1 MICLTMSPKSK
12 DYISEYSIF
21 FADTSSNRFITYFDH
36 DLAECIG
43 DRWLVNP
50 SFHPHANGE
59 SSEDTNLDR
68 LVENLNQSNRQLLQT
83 IEKLKT
89 ENSKLQLFINIA
101 AHELRTPIMPIV
113 GYSEILQEDIG
124 DRKEI
129 KGIIYNAKR
138 LDQLAGNILEGAKIE
153 NQTLQL
159 DYEQFNLKDILTDI
173 IDDYNNLLTI
183 KESKDVKLRY
193 EPKDILIVADK
204 VRVGR
209 VISNLLNNAIKFT
222 SKGEITISVIELK
235 DNNNNDEDD
244 DGNGEIQV
252 NIKDTGTGL
261 SPAILPKLFSKFVS
275 TDSGG
280 TGLGLFVSRNIV
292 EAH

>member
-1 MICLTMSPKSK
+1 M
-12 DYISEYSIF
+12 
-21 FADTSSNRFITYFDH
+21 
-36 DLAECIG
+36 
-43 DRWLVNP
+43 NP

-59 SSEDTNLDR
+59 SSEDKNLDR
-68 LVENLNQSNRQLLQT
+68 LVEDLNQSNQQLLQT

-89 ENSKLQLFINIA
+89 ENTKLQLFINIA

-113 GYSEILQEDIG
+113 GYSEMLLEDIG

-129 KGIIYNAKR
+129 RGIIYNAKR

-153 NQTLQL
+153 NQTLKL
-159 DYEQFNLKDILTDI
+159 DYGQFNLKDILTDI

-222 SKGEITISVIELK
+222 SRGEITISVIKLK
-235 DNNNNDEDD
+235 HNNNNNNDDD
-244 DGNGEIQV
+244 DGSGEIQV

-292 EAH
+292 EAHGGKIQAQNNDDGIGAMFSFTIPKMANSQIYHSK

>member
-1 MICLTMSPKSK
+1 MNPPSS
-12 DYISEYSIF
+12 SFS
-21 FADTSSNRFITYFDH
+21 ADVN
-36 DLAECIG
+36 G
-43 DRWLVNP
+43 DP
-50 SFHPHANGE
+50 SAD
-59 SSEDTNLDR
+59 SLKR
-68 LVENLNQSNRQLLQT
+68 VVENLNQSNQQLLQT

-129 KGIIYNAKR
+129 RGIIYNAKR

-159 DYEQFNLKDILTDI
+159 DYGQFNLKDILTDI

-235 DNNNNDEDD
+235 DNNNDDDD

-292 EAH
+292 EAHGGKIQAQNNDDGIGAMFSITIPKVAKSQIYHSKE

>member
-1 MICLTMSPKSK
+1 M
-12 DYISEYSIF
+12 
-21 FADTSSNRFITYFDH
+21 
-36 DLAECIG
+36 
-43 DRWLVNP
+43 NP

-59 SSEDTNLDR
+59 SSEDKNLDR
-68 LVENLNQSNRQLLQT
+68 LVEDLNQSNQQLLQT

-89 ENSKLQLFINIA
+89 ENTKLQLFINIA

-113 GYSEILQEDIG
+113 GYSEMLQEDIG

-129 KGIIYNAKR
+129 RGIIYNAKR

-153 NQTLQL
+153 NQSLQL
-159 DYEQFNLKDILTDI
+159 NKEQFNLKDILTDI

-204 VRVGR
+204 VRMGR

-222 SKGEITISVIELK
+222 SRGEITISVIKLK
-235 DNNNNDEDD
+235 HNNNNNNDDD
-244 DGNGEIQV
+244 DGSGEIQV

-292 EAH
+292 EAHGGKIQAQNNDDGIGAMFSFTIPKMANSQIYHSK

>member
-1 MICLTMSPKSK
+1 MNPPSS
-12 DYISEYSIF
+12 SFS
-21 FADTSSNRFITYFDH
+21 AD
-36 DLAECIG
+36 
-43 DRWLVNP
+43 V
-50 SFHPHANGE
+50 NGE
-59 SSEDTNLDR
+59 SSDR
-68 LVENLNQSNRQLLQT
+68 SLKRMVENLSQSNQQLLQT
-83 IEKLKT
+83 IEELRA

-129 KGIIYNAKR
+129 RGIIYNAKR

-222 SKGEITISVIELK
+222 ARGEITISVIELK
-235 DNNNNDEDD
+235 HYDDDD
-244 DGNGEIQV
+244 DGNGDIQI

-261 SPAILPKLFSKFVS
+261 SPAILPNLFSKFVS

-292 EAH
+292 EAHGGKIQAQNNDDGIGAMFSITIPKVANSQIYHSKE

>member
-1 MICLTMSPKSK
+1 M
-12 DYISEYSIF
+12 
-21 FADTSSNRFITYFDH
+21 
-36 DLAECIG
+36 
-43 DRWLVNP
+43 NP

-68 LVENLNQSNRQLLQT
+68 LVENLNQSNQQLLQT

-129 KGIIYNAKR
+129 RGIIYNAKR

-159 DYEQFNLKDILTDI
+159 DYGQFNLKDILTDI

-222 SKGEITISVIELK
+222 SRGEITISVIELK
-235 DNNNNDEDD
+235 QNNNDDDD

-292 EAH
+292 EAHGGKIQAQNNDDGIGAMFSFTIPKMANSDLSF

>member
-1 MICLTMSPKSK
+1 M
-12 DYISEYSIF
+12 
-21 FADTSSNRFITYFDH
+21 
-36 DLAECIG
+36 
-43 DRWLVNP
+43 NP

-59 SSEDTNLDR
+59 SSEDKNLDR
-68 LVENLNQSNRQLLQT
+68 LVEDLNQSNQQLLQT

-129 KGIIYNAKR
+129 RGIIYNAKR

-159 DYEQFNLKDILTDI
+159 DYGQFNLKDILTDI

-222 SKGEITISVIELK
+222 SRGEITISVIELK
-235 DNNNNDEDD
+235 HNNNDDDD

-292 EAH
+292 EAHGGKIQAQNNDDGIGAMFSFTIPKVTNSQIYHSK

>member
-1 MICLTMSPKSK
+1 L
-12 DYISEYSIF
+12 
-21 FADTSSNRFITYFDH
+21 
-36 DLAECIG
+36 
-43 DRWLVNP
+43 NP
-50 SFHPHANGE
+50 SFHSHTNGE
-59 SSEDTNLDR
+59 SSEDTNLERMVDS
-68 LVENLNQSNRQLLQT
+68 LNQSNQQLLQT
-83 IEKLKT
+83 IEILKA

-113 GYSEILQEDIG
+113 GYAEILQEEIG
-124 DRKEI
+124 ERKEI

-159 DYEQFNLKDILTDI
+159 HKEQFNLKDILTDI
-173 IDDYNNLLTI
+173 IDDYDNLLAV
-183 KESKDVKLRY
+183 KGRKDVKLRY
-193 EPKDILIVADK
+193 EPKDILLVADK

-222 SKGEITISVIELK
+222 ASGEITISTTQTKHNI
-235 DNNNNDEDD
+235 
-244 DGNGEIQV
+244 GRGEINV
-252 NIKDTGTGL
+252 NIKDTGIGL

-280 TGLGLFVSRNIV
+280 TGLGLFVSKNIV
-292 EAH
+292 EAHGGKIQAQNNDDGKGATFSFIIPKAATS

>member
-1 MICLTMSPKSK
+1 L
-12 DYISEYSIF
+12 
-21 FADTSSNRFITYFDH
+21 
-36 DLAECIG
+36 
-43 DRWLVNP
+43 NP
-50 SFHPHANGE
+50 SFHSHTNGE
-59 SSEDTNLDR
+59 SSEDTNLEMM
-68 LVENLNQSNRQLLQT
+68 VESLNQSNQQLLQT
-83 IEKLKT
+83 IEKLKA

-113 GYSEILQEDIG
+113 GYSEILQEEIG
-124 DRKEI
+124 ERKEI

-159 DYEQFNLKDILTDI
+159 SKEQFNLKDILTDI
-173 IDDYNNLLTI
+173 IDDYDNLLAV
-183 KESKDVKLRY
+183 KGRKDVKLRY
-193 EPKDILIVADK
+193 ELKDILLVADK

-222 SKGEITISVIELK
+222 AKGKITLNTEDIEQNEL
-235 DNNNNDEDD
+235 NNRETKLEQKNEQQSR
-244 DGNGEIQV
+244 EIQV
-252 NIKDTGTGL
+252 SIKDTGTGL

-280 TGLGLFVSRNIV
+280 TGLGLFVSKNIV
-292 EAH
+292 EAHGGKIQAQNNYDGKGATFSFIIPKAATS

>member
-1 MICLTMSPKSK
+1 M
-12 DYISEYSIF
+12 
-21 FADTSSNRFITYFDH
+21 
-36 DLAECIG
+36 
-43 DRWLVNP
+43 NP
-50 SFHPHANGE
+50 SFRPHANGE
-59 SSEDTNLDR
+59 SSEDKNLDR
-68 LVENLNQSNRQLLQT
+68 LVEDLSQSNQKLLQT
-83 IEKLKT
+83 IEELRA
-89 ENSKLQLFINIA
+89 ENTKLQLFINIA

-113 GYSEILQEDIG
+113 GYSELLQEDIG

-129 KGIIYNAKR
+129 RGIIYNAKR

-159 DYEQFNLKDILTDI
+159 DYGQFNLKDILTDI

-204 VRVGR
+204 VRVER

-222 SKGEITISVIELK
+222 SRGEITISVIELK
-235 DNNNNDEDD
+235 HNNNDDDD

-275 TDSGG
+275 TDFGG
-280 TGLGLFVSRNIV
+280 TGLGLFVSKNIV
-292 EAH
+292 EAHGGKIHAQNNDDGIGAMFSFTIPKVANS

>member
-1 MICLTMSPKSK
+1 M
-12 DYISEYSIF
+12 
-21 FADTSSNRFITYFDH
+21 
-36 DLAECIG
+36 
-43 DRWLVNP
+43 NP

-59 SSEDTNLDR
+59 SSEDKNLDR
-68 LVENLNQSNRQLLQT
+68 LVEDLNQSNQQLLQT

-89 ENSKLQLFINIA
+89 ENTKLQLFINIA

-113 GYSEILQEDIG
+113 GYSEMLQEDIG

-129 KGIIYNAKR
+129 RGIIYNAKR

-159 DYEQFNLKDILTDI
+159 DYGQFNLKDILTDI

-235 DNNNNDEDD
+235 QNNNDDDDDD

-280 TGLGLFVSRNIV
+280 TGLGLFVSRNII
-292 EAH
+292 EAHGGKIQAQNNDDGIGAMLSFTIPKVANSQICHSK

>member
-1 MICLTMSPKSK
+1 MNPPSSSFSSDVNGDPA
-12 DYISEYSIF
+12 
-21 FADTSSNRFITYFDH
+21 ADSLKR
-36 DLAECIG
+36 
-43 DRWLVNP
+43 V
-50 SFHPHANGE
+50 
-59 SSEDTNLDR
+59 
-68 LVENLNQSNRQLLQT
+68 VENLNQSNQQLLQT

-129 KGIIYNAKR
+129 RGIIYNAKR

-159 DYEQFNLKDILTDI
+159 DYGQFNLKDILTDI

-235 DNNNNDEDD
+235 DNNNDDDD

-292 EAH
+292 EAHGGKIQAQNNDDGIGAMFSFTIPKMANSQIYHSK

>member
-1 MICLTMSPKSK
+1 MNQPSS
-12 DYISEYSIF
+12 SFS
-21 FADTSSNRFITYFDH
+21 AD
-36 DLAECIG
+36 
-43 DRWLVNP
+43 V
-50 SFHPHANGE
+50 NGE
-59 SSEDTNLDR
+59 SPDGSLKR
-68 LVENLNQSNRQLLQT
+68 MVENLSQSNQQLLQT
-83 IEKLKT
+83 IEELRA

-129 KGIIYNAKR
+129 RGIIYNAKR

-159 DYEQFNLKDILTDI
+159 HYEEFNLKDILTDI

-209 VISNLLNNAIKFT
+209 VISNLLNNAVKFT
-222 SKGEITISVIELK
+222 SRGEITISVIELK
-235 DNNNNDEDD
+235 HN
-244 DGNGEIQV
+244 GNGEIQV

-280 TGLGLFVSRNIV
+280 TGLGLFVSKNIV
-292 EAH
+292 EAHGGKIQAQNNDDGIGAMFSFTIPKVANSQIYHSK

>member
-1 MICLTMSPKSK
+1 M
-12 DYISEYSIF
+12 
-21 FADTSSNRFITYFDH
+21 
-36 DLAECIG
+36 
-43 DRWLVNP
+43 NP

-68 LVENLNQSNRQLLQT
+68 LVENLNQSNQQLLQT

-89 ENSKLQLFINIA
+89 ENTKLQLFINIA

-129 KGIIYNAKR
+129 RGIIYNAKR

-159 DYEQFNLKDILTDI
+159 DYGQFNLKDILTDI

-235 DNNNNDEDD
+235 QNNNDDDDDD

-280 TGLGLFVSRNIV
+280 TGLGLFVSRNII
-292 EAH
+292 EAHGGKIQAQNNDDGIGAMFSFTIPKMANSQIYHSK

>member
-1 MICLTMSPKSK
+1 MNPP
-12 DYISEYSIF
+12 
-21 FADTSSNRFITYFDH
+21 SS
-36 DLAECIG
+36 
-43 DRWLVNP
+43 
-50 SFHPHANGE
+50 SFSSDVNGE
-59 SSEDTNLDR
+59 SSVDSLKKI
-68 LVENLNQSNRQLLQT
+68 VKNLNQSNQQLLQT

-129 KGIIYNAKR
+129 RGIIYNAKR

-153 NQTLQL
+153 NQSLQL
-159 DYEQFNLKDILTDI
+159 NKEQFNLKDILRDI
-173 IDDYNNLLTI
+173 IDDYNNLLPV
-183 KESKDVKLRY
+183 KGGKDVTLHY

-222 SKGEITISVIELK
+222 SKGEITMSVTEIK
-235 DNNNNDEDD
+235 YD
-244 DGNGEIQV
+244 DGCGEMQV
-252 NIKDTGTGL
+252 SIKDTGIGL

-280 TGLGLFVSRNIV
+280 TGLGLFVSRNII
-292 EAH
+292 EAHGGNIQAQNNADGIGAMFSFTLPKVANS

>member
-1 MICLTMSPKSK
+1 MNPPSS
-12 DYISEYSIF
+12 SFS
-21 FADTSSNRFITYFDH
+21 ADVN
-36 DLAECIG
+36 G
-43 DRWLVNP
+43 DP
-50 SFHPHANGE
+50 SAD
-59 SSEDTNLDR
+59 SLKR
-68 LVENLNQSNRQLLQT
+68 VVENLNQSNQQLLQT
-83 IEKLKT
+83 IEELRA

-129 KGIIYNAKR
+129 RGIIYNAKR

-159 DYEQFNLKDILTDI
+159 HYEEFNLKDILTDI

-222 SKGEITISVIELK
+222 SRGEITISVIELK
-235 DNNNNDEDD
+235 QNNNDDDD
-244 DGNGEIQV
+244 DGNGEIHV

-292 EAH
+292 EAHGGKIQAQSNDDGIGAMFSFTIPKVANSQIYHSK